1 MKKYD
6 KEKSLADEITLS
18 EIEALIQVI
27 SDEKGNLNNI
37 IINLIYKFH
46 FYYKEFKEAQKSLL
60 KVINLN
66 KSIYELE
73 RVENIQKEKREKRVI
88 IINKY
93 LNNIFRKLSG

>member
-37 IINLIYKFH
+37 IKLIYKFH